1 MADPVTY
8 SQLLENSKE
17 IDELLQSP
25 ELNEDEKEDL
35 EYIWNSL
42 KSREESKFD
51 AIISLVKD
59 CDKQILIRDKE
70 ITELKRNQNY
80 WKNKRKNIINIIKKA
95 YEQHLIDSMPT
106 GNKYE
111 ATIKQVKSRLVDN
124 YESWTSQEIKEFGLF
139 KTTMTKR
146 MSDSSTVNWKEETL
160 PDKKAVRDSL
170 EAADGKAPRDAHL
183 SRKFSLTYNLRKR
196 LRIGI

>member
-1 MADPVTY
+1 MADPLTY
-8 SQLLENSKE
+8 SQLLENSRE

-25 ELNEDEKEDL
+25 ELNEEEKEDL

-51 AIISLVKD
+51 AIISLIKD

-95 YEQHLIDSMPT
+95 YEEHLIDSMPT

-111 ATIKQVKSRLVDN
+111 ATIKQVKSRLIDS
-124 YESWTSQEIKEFGLF
+124 YESWNSQEIKEFGLF
-139 KTTMTKR
+139 KTTMTKKI
-146 MSDSSTVNWKEETL
+146 SDNSTVNWKEETL

-170 EAADGKAPRDAHL
+170 EANDGKAPRDAHL

>member
-1 MADPVTY
+1 MADPLTY
-8 SQLLENSKE
+8 SQLLENSRE

-25 ELNEDEKEDL
+25 ELNEEEKEDL

-51 AIISLVKD
+51 AIISLIKD

-80 WKNKRKNIINIIKKA
+80 WKNKRKKIINIIKKA
-95 YEQHLIDSMPT
+95 YEEHLIDSMPT

-111 ATIKQVKSRLVDN
+111 ATIKQVKSRLIDS
-124 YESWTSQEIKEFGLF
+124 YESWTSQEIQEFGLF
-139 KTTMTKR
+139 KTTMTKKI
-146 MSDSSTVNWKEETL
+146 SDNSTVNWKEETL

-170 EAADGKAPRDAHL
+170 EANDGKAPRDAHL

>member
-1 MADPVTY
+1 MADPLTY
-8 SQLLENSKE
+8 NQLLENSKE
-17 IDELLQSP
+17 IDELLHSSC
-25 ELNEDEKEDL
+25 LDEDEKEEL
-35 EYIWNSL
+35 EYIWSSL

-51 AIISLVKD
+51 AIISLIKD
-59 CDKQILIRDKE
+59 CDKQILIREKE
-70 ITELKRNQNY
+70 IIELKRNQSY

-95 YEQHLIDSMPT
+95 YEEHLIDSMPT

-111 ATIKQVKSRLVDN
+111 ATIRRVKSRLVDN
-124 YESWTSQEIKEFGLF
+124 YETWNSQEIKEFGLF

-146 MSDSSTVNWKEETL
+146 MSDNSTVDWKEETL

-170 EAADGKAPRDAHL
+170 EAADGKAPKDAHL

>member
-17 IDELLQSP
+17 IDDLLQSYK
-25 ELNEDEKEDL
+25 LNEEEKEEL
-35 EYIWNSL
+35 EYIWNNL

-70 ITELKRNQNY
+70 ISELKRNQNF

-95 YEQHLIDSMPT
+95 YEEHLIDSMPT

-170 EAADGKAPRDAHL
+170 EADDGKAPRDAHL

>member
-1 MADPVTY
+1 MADPLTY
-8 SQLLENSKE
+8 SQLLENSRE

-25 ELNEDEKEDL
+25 ELNEEEKEDL

-51 AIISLVKD
+51 AIISLIKD

-70 ITELKRNQNY
+70 ITELKRNQTY

-95 YEQHLIDSMPT
+95 YEEHLIDSMPT